1 MTVHTPIETRS
12 RSIPPWAIGIT
23 VLIFLVGGV
32 YLAGNLSGEN
42 PPIGGARPHPAAL
55 PEGRTR
61 RRSSPRPA
69 ARAVTARTWPGGVGP
84 NLHGVA
90 DGPTSENLQD
100 LYADHPDDWA
110 NIWIAG
116 TDPAVSDPAMRNGM
130 PAFGGPPYNLTE
142 EEIATIVDYLK
153 TLE

>member
-1 MTVHTPIETRS
+1 MGP
-12 RSIPPWAIGIT
+12 
-23 VLIFLVGGV
+23 
-32 YLAGNLSGEN
+32 
-42 PPIGGARPHPAAL
+42 
-55 PEGRTR
+55 TR
-61 RRSSPRPA
+61 RRSSQRPA
-69 ARAVTARTWPGGVGP
+69 ARHAIGEDLTGGVGP

-90 DGPTSENLQD
+90 GGPTSENLQA

-116 TDPAVSDPAMRNGM
+116 TDPAVSDPAMRGGM
-130 PAFGGPPYNLTE
+130 PVFGGPPYNLSE

>member
-1 MTVHTPIETRS
+1 M
-12 RSIPPWAIGIT
+12 
-23 VLIFLVGGV
+23 
-32 YLAGNLSGEN
+32 
-42 PPIGGARPHPAAL
+42 
-55 PEGRTR
+55 
-61 RRSSPRPA
+61 
-69 ARAVTARTWPGGVGP
+69 
-84 NLHGVA
+84 A

-116 TDPAVSDPAMRNGM
+116 TDPAVSDPAMRGGM
-130 PAFGGPPYNLTE
+130 PAFGGPPYDLSE